1 MRRGGG
7 HGQADAGGLT
17 GNSIPEK
24 QPPVKSAGGFL
35 VLGEDMV
42 IRPPTNTYRQATRD
56 MPRDQYWR
64 NEARRLLLA
73 LIEENH
79 GFQLRAKSIRNSFPQ
94 FTWQS
99 MLEITR
105 YGSGQPIGW
114 WDETGQWH
122 TRSGVNEDED
132 AVRYC
137 REIET
142 LTQEFGLRCRWGP
155 DAIHYLVSRPGT
167 YPGDSWWPLDE
178 IVTITLEIQ
187 ISPGTKWSD
196 VKSGILKEAKRQFE
210 AAASPLRERTGF
222 PERDRGP
229 DNLERDVRLLYKR
242 ICSGMS
248 DLAIWRELDDELEK
262 EGKWI
267 TYETVR
273 GIISD
278 TACLLGIALR

>member
-1 MRRGGG
+1 
-7 HGQADAGGLT
+7 
-17 GNSIPEK
+17 
-24 QPPVKSAGGFL
+24 
-35 VLGEDMV
+35 MV
-42 IRPPTNTYRQATRD
+42 IRPPTNTHKQATRD

-64 NEARRLLLA
+64 GRARQLLLA
-73 LIEENH
+73 LIEENPD
-79 GFQLRAKSIRNSFPQ
+79 FQVRAESMRASFPQ

-99 MLEITR
+99 MLKITR
-105 YGSGQPIGW
+105 CGPGCSIGW
-114 WDETGQWH
+114 WDETGKWD

-210 AAASPLRERTGF
+210 AAVSPLRERTGF
-222 PERDRGP
+222 PARDRGP

-248 DLAIWRELDDELEK
+248 DLAIWRELDDELER
-262 EGKWI
+262 EGKGWI

-278 TACLLGIALR
+278 TARLMGIALR